1 MFIMKQT
8 TGFISIYA
16 ADVSGVC
23 SALYELGGMTV
34 MHDASGCNSTY
45 NTHDE
50 PRWYD
55 MDSMV
60 YISGLSEIEAIM
72 GDDDKL
78 INDIV
83 DAANRLSPKFI
94 AIAGTP
100 IPMMIGTD
108 FSAIAKVIECK
119 TGIPSFGF
127 ATNGMH
133 SYISGINRAF
143 AAIANR
149 MVDRNVKCDSG
160 CSVNIIGATPLDFS
174 VNGSVDSI
182 KKLLMD
188 NGFNI
193 VSTWAMGSTLDD
205 IMNSG
210 KAHVNLV
217 ISSSG
222 ISAAIELQKIFGT
235 PYVVGTPCGK
245 YFSKKLI
252 KDLKTAAQ
260 TGESK
265 VSYARRKVSDN
276 DDITIIGECV
286 TSESLAEE
294 INYEYERNVQV
305 LCPLEED
312 ENLLAGGDFI
322 AVDEDDLISHL
333 KNSKAVIADPLYKPV
348 CPEDCEFIPLPHE
361 AFSGRIYRKEIPDL
375 VDNFIKLHVAN
386 Y

>member
-8 TGFISIYA
+8 ASFISIYA

-72 GDDDKL
+72 GDDDRL

-143 AAIANR
+143 AAIADR
-149 MVDRNVKCDSG
+149 MVDRNVKRGRG

-182 KKLLMD
+182 KKLLTD

-193 VSTWAMGSTLDD
+193 ISTWAMGSTLDE
-205 IMNSG
+205 IANSG

-222 ISAAIELQKIFGT
+222 ISAAIGLQKIFGT
-235 PYVVGTPCGK
+235 PYVVGTPYGK
-245 YFSKKLI
+245 DFSKKLI
-252 KDLKTAAQ
+252 KDLKTAAE

-265 VSYARRKVSDN
+265 VSYARRKVSDKH
-276 DDITIIGECV
+276 DITIIGESV

-294 INYEYERNVQV
+294 VNYEYGRNVQV
-305 LCPLEED
+305 LCPVEADED
-312 ENLLAGGDFI
+312 LLADGDFI
-322 AVDEDDLISHL
+322 AVDEDDLVPYL
-333 KNSKAVIADPLYKPV
+333 KNSKAVIADPLYKPI

-375 VDNFIKLHVAN
+375 VDNFIKI
-386 Y
+386 